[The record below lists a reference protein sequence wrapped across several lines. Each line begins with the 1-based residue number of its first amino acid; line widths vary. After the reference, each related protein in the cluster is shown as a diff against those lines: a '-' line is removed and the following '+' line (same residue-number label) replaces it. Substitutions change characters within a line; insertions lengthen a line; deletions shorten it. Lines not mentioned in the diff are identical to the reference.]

1 MLAKESEAVP
11 IIAWS
16 VLDLERWMFWT
27 LELTVDSSLK
37 GAANLCLPIGLM
49 EMTGCSVPFW

>member
-16 VLDLERWMFWT
+16 VLGLERWMFWT

-49 EMTGCSVPFW
+49 EITVCSVPFW